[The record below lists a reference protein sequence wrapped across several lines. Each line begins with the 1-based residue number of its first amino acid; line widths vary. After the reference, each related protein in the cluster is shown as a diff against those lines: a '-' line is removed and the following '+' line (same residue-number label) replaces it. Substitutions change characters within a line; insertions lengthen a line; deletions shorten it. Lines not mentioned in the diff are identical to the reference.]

1 MLEGQDSTDFESEVN
16 DIIEKVESSL
26 QESDVSMTEEDENDD
41 LTVHII
47 AGEKKQLK
55 SASNFFKVS

>member
-47 AGEKKQLK
+47 AGEKKTT
-55 SASNFFKVS
+55 